1 MSNAG
6 NKPYMEY
13 TEELITAFI
22 DLAKDVGIGP
32 AMRELGYP
40 KQWVTA
46 NKWCKAR
53 GIETPKTLTQQV
65 ATAHALMY
73 TLEDKLIAGYKLLD
87 RIMEQLEAVELDADS
102 VKKLAETYKKTI
114 ETIQILE
121 GKAISIS
128 QNNDVFDSKIQA
140 LIDMENN
147 KNMQIE
153 SQDFSA
159 IDGGGE

>member
-1 MSNAG
+1 MTTRNEANLGYSED
-6 NKPYMEY
+6 KI
-13 TEELITAFI
+13 TEFI

-53 GIETPKTLTQQV
+53 HVETPKTLTQQV
-65 ATAHALMY
+65 AAAQNQLY

-87 RIMEQLEAVELDADS
+87 RIMEQLEAEQLDADS

-121 GKAISIS
+121 GKAINIS
-128 QNNDVFDSKIQA
+128 QNNDVFETKIQS
-140 LIDMENN
+140 LLDDM
-147 KNMQIE
+147 NMQNDLIE
-153 SQDFSA
+153 QSV
-159 IDGGGE
+159 E